1 MELERAGLDGNN
13 GRSAERTAVK
23 STNRSRND
31 SDLCVR
37 QPTDQKAGGSNP
49 SRRATPKLLHRNGF
63 GVFLCLLGA
72 GKERRCLSNVF
83 QTACEFVGHSLLAR
97 CKAEPLPIVCCRYTS
112 SFFFSTRRSVSANT
126 MLPASASSSR
136 YPHRVQAGAFRA
148 RLFSSQLLEKKH
160 KSRYNRENT
169 GGAGMHQRTLEK
181 GSSVVPI
188 LQSICQ
194 WAGVFYKDE
203 GEVPMIQCHK
213 CDHRG

>member
-1 MELERAGLDGNN
+1 METTKNPLSGRRKKGQIGAETAPFFLWDNLRTRRPGVRIPHGVPPRNRCTATASGFSFIPVCLE
-13 GRSAERTAVK
+13 
-23 STNRSRND
+23 NRR
-31 SDLCVR
+31 
-37 QPTDQKAGGSNP
+37 
-49 SRRATPKLLHRNGF
+49 
-63 GVFLCLLGA
+63 
-72 GKERRCLSNVF
+72 
-83 QTACEFVGHSLLAR
+83 R

-112 SFFFSTRRSVSANT
+112 SFFFSTRRSVSANA

-136 YPHRVQAGAFRA
+136 HPHRAQAGAFRA

-169 GGAGMHQRTLEK
+169 GGAGMHQRKLEK

>member
-1 MELERAGLDGNN
+1 MRKKRAGLDGNN
-13 GRSAERTAVK
+13 GKTAGRTAVK
-23 STNRSRND
+23 STNRSRNG
-31 SDLCVR
+31 SVFSSG

-49 SRRATPKLLHRNGF
+49 SRRATPKPLQHNGF
-63 GVFLCLLGA
+63 GVFLCLLGV

-97 CKAEPLPIVCCRYTS
+97 CNAEPLPIVCCRYTS
-112 SFFFSTRRSVSANT
+112 SFFFSTQRSVSANA

-136 YPHRVQAGAFRA
+136 HPHKVQAGAFRA

-169 GGAGMHQRTLEK
+169 GGAGMYQRKLEK
-181 GSSVVPI
+181 GASVVPI

-203 GEVPMIQCHK
+203 GEVPMIQCQK

>member
-1 MELERAGLDGNN
+1 MAPLFLWDNL
-13 GRSAERTAVK
+13 RTRRPGVRIPHGVPPR
-23 STNRSRND
+23 NR
-31 SDLCVR
+31 C
-37 QPTDQKAGGSNP
+37 T
-49 SRRATPKLLHRNGF
+49 ATASGF
-63 GVFLCLLGA
+63 SYAFWWA

-112 SFFFSTRRSVSANT
+112 SFFFSTRRSVSANA

-136 YPHRVQAGAFRA
+136 HPHRVQAGAFRA

-169 GGAGMHQRTLEK
+169 GGAGIYQRTLEK

-194 WAGVFYKDE
+194 RAGVFCKDE
-203 GEVPMIQCHK
+203 DEVPMIQCHK